1 MNNAPT
7 TVNFDLGTLLDGD
20 ILILAAETEDD
31 IGCILRLHLQ
41 VEQML
46 DFYLSIKRTADI
58 APFVREPRD
67 FSGKLSIS
75 VALGLPLSFASVAKE
90 VNSIRNRLA
99 HEHKATI
106 NPDAVKQLVRTV
118 NAVRT
123 LLPDLQPVERRW
135 IELPQKRP
143 NKRYTY
149 GEGEYRLDFFLAV
162 AAFLGAAVPWLITQ
176 FAPEFTCSSTSAS
189 RAASL

>member
-1 MNNAPT
+1 MNNTPT
-7 TVNFDLGTLLDGD
+7 TVNLDLGTLLDAD
-20 ILILAAETEDD
+20 TLILAAETEDD

-46 DFYLSIKRTADI
+46 DLYLSIKRTADI
-58 APFVREPRD
+58 APFVRDPRD

-75 VALGLPLSFASVAKE
+75 VALGLPLPFALVAKE

-106 NPDAVKQLVRTV
+106 NPDAVKQLGRTV

-123 LLPDLQPVERRW
+123 LIPDFQSVERRW
-135 IELPQKRP
+135 IELLQKRP

-162 AAFLGAAVPWLITQ
+162 TAFLGAAVPWLITQ
-176 FAPEFTCSSTSAS
+176 FATDHVITTTSETERS
-189 RAASL
+189 